1 MRLTYFKTKNISII
15 LVSLLLFQSC
25 SVYKKTPVT
34 LDEAAK
40 TNSRVLIQRVN
51 KEKFK
56 FKKIEL
62 IDGNYLGVQK
72 VDGKTV
78 SILLDEKD
86 IQSIKVLDKAKT
98 TLGNVALIIVSLGV
112 IGLVI
117 IASQPNDYG
126 GISDKQN

>member
-51 KEKFK
+51 KDKFK